1 MRNTIVLLLCLF
13 YPILLAAQA
22 TEGSILGTIT
32 DTTGAVVPRAAV
44 RVTNVGTGIK
54 RLAET
59 DSSGEYVVTNLSL
72 GSYRVVVEAKGF
84 QRLINPPVAIT
95 VKARVRVDGV
105 LQVGEV
111 SQEVN
116 VSASASLIRTDTP
129 ELGGVVSR
137 QVLQDVP
144 NIGRNFLSLAG
155 LVPGTTNGPPASRQ
169 RDFSGAS
176 VTISGASAEANN
188 FIIDGISDNMEFSG
202 AIGVVPPMDAI
213 QEFAIQTSQYSAEFG
228 RSGGGVVN
236 VAIKSGTNDFHGF
249 AYDYLRNDRL
259 DARPFDFTGT
269 NPRKTPIRRNQ
280 FGAGLGGPVIKN
292 RVFFFANYEGL
303 RFPNNTNET
312 VIVPKVAQKAGN
324 FTDSGFI
331 IYDPSTAHVDPANPS
346 RTIRDPFAGN
356 QIPSQRLDAIGVK
369 LLSYYPNPNYTDA
382 NPSVRNNYLATDIN
396 RDKLDSF
403 NVKGDYSISSRDTMT
418 SRFSQQFGGR
428 DRSSWMPNNVIGATA
443 MLNGANAGITFTH
456 VFSPTLVNEVRAG
469 YNYLHFGNE
478 LLNHDNVLDQFNIP
492 NYNTTPFSRG
502 YPSLSITNISG
513 AGIVRPIASV
523 PTPFFLVEHSYQYMD
538 NMSWQKGSH
547 AIKFGG
553 EIGRVHN
560 NRFQGRPG
568 GGGLTYNATY
578 TTQVVG
584 SAVETARNGV
594 GDALLG
600 LASGFYTNYSVD
612 GIRIHSKRYGGF
624 VQDDWRATRKLT
636 LSFGLRYDYFG
647 PYTEEQNRF
656 TRFDLATGERIMPLS
671 TKPLAESELKIA
683 GGILP
688 SGWRYDSLDK
698 VVPRANYKNFAPR
711 FGFAYAFNNRLA
723 LRGGYGLFYGVTV
736 SNNANNSGTEGN
748 PFYCDF
754 SLASDLNNPIVVR
767 NGFPAGGLYGAL
779 SAATF
784 SSYYTPLN
792 RHDPYTQKYS
802 LNVQISTTRQTALE
816 VGYSGQRALGFPTLA
831 YMNVPLPGAGTIQTR
846 RPYPN
851 VGVFTA
857 YLPINDSNYNGLEAS
872 FRLKEY
878 HGLAAQSAFTFSKSL
893 GYTTGTDGGLLA
905 DPYNYRYDYGPLN
918 YDYRKRWVSA
928 VIYRVPAMKAL
939 PAVPRHILDNWEVSS
954 LLTLQGGYPFTVG
967 VTGQVMNNGIS
978 GNRAT
983 TLRDPNLPTGDR
995 TRDRWFDTSAF
1006 NSPAIYIWGSQGKNI
1021 LRGPGLS
1028 VVDFA
1033 LQKSIPVREGKR
1045 ISIRMEATNLFNR
1058 VQLGLPSSSLGG
1070 TNFGAI
1076 RGLQSGP
1083 RNIQLAGRFDF

>member
-1 MRNTIVLLLCLF
+1 MRNAIVLLLCLICSIPLF
-13 YPILLAAQA
+13 PQA
-22 TEGSILGTIT
+22 TEGTILGTVS
-32 DTTGAVVPRAAV
+32 DVSGGAVPGATV
-44 RVTNVGTGIK
+44 RVTNVGTGIE
-54 RLAET
+54 RRVET

-111 SQEVN
+111 TQEVN
-116 VSASASLIRTDTP
+116 VSAFAAMIKTDTP
-129 ELGGVVSR
+129 ELGGVVLR
-137 QVLQDVP
+137 QVLQEIP
-144 NIGRNFLSLAG
+144 IISRNFLALAG
-155 LVPGTTNGPPASRQ
+155 LVPGTTNGPPSSRQ

-249 AYDYLRNDRL
+249 AYDYLRNDKL

-280 FGAGLGGPVIKN
+280 FGAGVGGPIFKN
-292 RVFFFANYEGL
+292 RVFFFTNYEGL
-303 RFPNNTNET
+303 RFPNNTNQT
-312 VIVPKVAQKAGN
+312 VIVPKTAQKAGD
-324 FTDSGFI
+324 FTQSGFT
-331 IYDPSTAHVDPANPS
+331 IYDPTTAHVDPANPS
-346 RTIRDPFAGN
+346 RTIRDPFSGN
-356 QIPSQRLDAIGVK
+356 HIPSNRLDAIGVE

-382 NPSVRNNYLATDIN
+382 NPKVRNNYLVTNIN

-403 NVKGDYSISSRDTMT
+403 NVKGDYAISAKNSMT
-418 SRFSQQFGGR
+418 TRFSQQFGGR
-428 DRSSWMPNNVIGATA
+428 DRSSWMPDNVIGATA

-456 VFSPTLVNEVRAG
+456 VFSPTLLNEARAG
-469 YNYLHFGNE
+469 YNYLRFGNE
-478 LLNHDNVLDQFNIP
+478 LLNHNNVLDQFNIP

-502 YPSLSITNISG
+502 YPSVSIANISG
-513 AGIVRPIASV
+513 ASIVRPIASV

-568 GGGLTYNATY
+568 GGGLTFNATY

-584 SAVETARNGV
+584 SAVEAARNGV
-594 GDALLG
+594 ADTLLG
-600 LASGFYTNYSVD
+600 LASAFYTNYSVD

-624 VQDDWRATRKLT
+624 FQDDWRATRKLT
-636 LSFGLRYDYFG
+636 LSLGLRYDYYG

-656 TRFDLATGERIMPLS
+656 TRFDLATGQRVMPIS
-671 TKPLAESELKIA
+671 TKPLVESQLKIP
-683 GGILP
+683 GGNLP
-688 SGWRYDSLDK
+688 AGWRYDNLDM
-698 VVPRANYKNFAPR
+698 VVPHSNYKNFAPR

-723 LRGGYGLFYGVTV
+723 LRGGYGLFYAVTV
-736 SNNANNSGTEGN
+736 SNNANNSGTDGN
-748 PFYCDF
+748 PFYSDF
-754 SLASDLNNPIVVR
+754 SLPADLNNPIVVR
-767 NGFPAGGLYGAL
+767 NGFPAGGLYGAI

-784 SSYYTPLN
+784 GSYYTPLD

-802 LNVQISTTRQTALE
+802 LNLQISTTSRTALD

-846 RPYPN
+846 RPYPH
-851 VGVFTA
+851 VGNFTG
-857 YLPINDSNYNGLEAS
+857 YLPVNDSNYNGLEAA

-878 HGLAAQSAFTFSKSL
+878 NGLAAQSAFTFSKSL
-893 GYTTGTDGGLLA
+893 GYTTGTDGGVLA
-905 DPYNYRYDYGPLN
+905 NPYD
-918 YDYRKRWVSA
+918 
-928 VIYRVPAMKAL
+928 
-939 PAVPRHILDNWEVSS
+939 H
-954 LLTLQGGYPFTVG
+954 
-967 VTGQVMNNGIS
+967 
-978 GNRAT
+978 
-983 TLRDPNLPTGDR
+983 
-995 TRDRWFDTSAF
+995 
-1006 NSPAIYIWGSQGKNI
+1006 
-1021 LRGPGLS
+1021 
-1028 VVDFA
+1028 
-1033 LQKSIPVREGKR
+1033 
-1045 ISIRMEATNLFNR
+1045 
-1058 VQLGLPSSSLGG
+1058 
-1070 TNFGAI
+1070 
-1076 RGLQSGP
+1076 
-1083 RNIQLAGRFDF
+1083 